1 MAGLPGVARDGA
13 FSKYE
18 GLGND
23 FVIVEASGED
33 ALTLEAA
40 VALCDRRLGIGADG
54 VLLVLPAR
62 SPKAA
67 ARMKVINA
75 DGSAPEMC
83 GNGLRCVALHVAARG
98 GVLDFDVETDA
109 GLRRCSVEATSPE
122 FVTVDMGTVQALG
135 KRTLE
140 VDGRLLELSLAD
152 AGNPHAVLLA
162 PVTREDLERL
172 GPRIATHPS
181 FPEGTNA
188 GFASVVGG
196 AIDLVVWERG
206 VGLTLACGTG
216 ACAAVAVACEQGL
229 LPFDVPIDVRLPG
242 GTLSIERRRGG
253 ATRMRGPARKVFVG
267 QLAP

>member
-1 MAGLPGVARDGA
+1 
-13 FSKYE
+13 
-18 GLGND
+18 
-23 FVIVEASGED
+23 
-33 ALTLEAA
+33 
-40 VALCDRRLGIGADG
+40 
-54 VLLVLPAR
+54 
-62 SPKAA
+62 
-67 ARMKVINA
+67 
-75 DGSAPEMC
+75 
-83 GNGLRCVALHVAARG
+83 
-98 GVLDFDVETDA
+98 
-109 GLRRCSVEATSPE
+109 
-122 FVTVDMGTVQALG
+122 VTVDMGTVQALG